1 MPRRTRRKIVIAAV
15 LLSLLAL
22 LTVLYV
28 NYLATR
34 KVGFNVAVDTAET
47 VPMPQFL
54 YSFSGVGPNQ
64 LTRPLGVLVDGD
76 RVFVTDSMAGRVVQ
90 FTLDGK
96 WVKSFGEGK
105 LVVPLYVAKNPLNN
119 RLYVTDRRIRGI
131 MIFESNGTFV
141 GKFDPKLPKDQL
153 PKFTAKEPWA
163 PVALAFGPDGRLY
176 VTEILNGHRLL
187 IFSPSGQFQKSV
199 GTAGL
204 VTDAS
209 KAPELFQF
217 PNGVKVHGNEVWVS
231 DSNNRRI
238 QIFDRDG
245 KYLRM
250 VVTSGLPRGFDFL
263 PPRPGATAKTPDN
276 LAVVDTLSHDAT
288 IWNVKGTKMVT
299 FGGQGVL
306 DGQFSYPNDLSV
318 GPRSRMF
325 VADTSNGRVQVW
337 GWPDQVAPI
346 VLPAVPQNWGWCLTP
361 LLLLPLLLLL
371 RRKKFVV
378 TPDFVYAMVEAED
391 AERMTEGRVR
401 WIVTQKAYEELK
413 DLRQGEV
420 DFSELLEPMEH
431 SDSDAEAL
439 MQRLELDADTA
450 ITLSL
455 AQRIKRLCTQDAE
468 MRRLGRMLEVEVYD
482 RDEYLLRFAK
492 KPLPEA
498 EG

>member
-1 MPRRTRRKIVIAAV
+1 MDA
-15 LLSLLAL
+15 
-22 LTVLYV
+22 
-28 NYLATR
+28 
-34 KVGFNVAVDTAET
+34 
-47 VPMPQFL
+47 
-54 YSFSGVGPNQ
+54 
-64 LTRPLGVLVDGD
+64 D
-76 RVFVTDSMAGRVVQ
+76 RHH
-90 FTLDGK
+90 
-96 WVKSFGEGK
+96 
-105 LVVPLYVAKNPLNN
+105 
-119 RLYVTDRRIRGI
+119 
-131 MIFESNGTFV
+131 
-141 GKFDPKLPKDQL
+141 DP
-153 PKFTAKEPWA
+153 
-163 PVALAFGPDGRLY
+163 
-176 VTEILNGHRLL
+176 
-187 IFSPSGQFQKSV
+187 
-199 GTAGL
+199 
-204 VTDAS
+204 AS
-209 KAPELFQF
+209 Q
-217 PNGVKVHGNEVWVS
+217 
-231 DSNNRRI
+231 
-238 QIFDRDG
+238 
-245 KYLRM
+245 
-250 VVTSGLPRGFDFL
+250 
-263 PPRPGATAKTPDN
+263 DN